1 MLSTGVALKV
11 IWPVLVFWT
20 MSEWFWHN
28 LSTVLS
34 ESLSPRSEPCSVCLQ
49 QPVTASSRQPAVP
62 AAFPLCSQAFLLVHT
77 RALASILCSKRLK
90 SPGERPVSIA
100 AIMALNKCQT
110 SLSLQIRLQV
120 LKSWRVWKKITFL
133 KWSEIIIQ
141 SLLNMHG
148 AAYQSLHVVFLL
160 INMRLLGW
168 LETDKPTDL
177 LLKLLLLSLN
187 FKMYLLLELGSD
199 CIFFCCIFSYW
210 SDMRF
215 SLNGWSNYENLHRLS
230 LRGSKLLYNKTFA
243 KTYWVF
249 KLSITSKA

>member
-100 AIMALNKCQT
+100 AIMALKQMPNVFVP
-110 SLSLQIRLQV
+110 QIRLQV
-120 LKSWRVWKKITFL
+120 LKSWRVWKKSPFEVIWDHYPEPFEHAWSCVSITACGFL
-133 KWSEIIIQ
+133 A
-141 SLLNMHG
+141 NH
-148 AAYQSLHVVFLL
+148 
-160 INMRLLGW
+160 MRVLGW
-168 LETDKPTDL
+168 LETDNL
-177 LLKLLLLSLN
+177 LI
-187 FKMYLLLELGSD
+187 Y
-199 CIFFCCIFSYW
+199 YW
-210 SDMRF
+210 SCCF
-215 SLNGWSNYENLHRLS
+215 
-230 LRGSKLLYNKTFA
+230 
-243 KTYWVF
+243 WV
-249 KLSITSKA
+249 